1 LPTEKT
7 ITQELRQEAF
17 DNYETTD
24 DHGLLIIG
32 TAKDQTGKSFYK
44 VKNSWGTGG
53 KYKGYVYV
61 STAFVQYKTMNIM
74 VHKDVIPKHIR
85 AKLKI

>member
-1 LPTEKT
+1 M
-7 ITQELRQEAF
+7 RQEAF

-53 KYKGYVYV
+53 KYKGYCYV
-61 STAFVQYKTMNIM
+61 STAFAQYKTMNIM

-85 AKLKI
+85 AKLKM